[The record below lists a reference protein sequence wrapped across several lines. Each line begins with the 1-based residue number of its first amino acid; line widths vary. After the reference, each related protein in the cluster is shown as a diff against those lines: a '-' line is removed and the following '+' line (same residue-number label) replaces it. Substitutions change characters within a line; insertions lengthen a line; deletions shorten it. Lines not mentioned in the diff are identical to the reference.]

1 MGLGF
6 NIISH
11 RNKFNEICLKPNLM
25 KNLFM
30 LLGLNQHS
38 LRQTSDSYNI
48 SLRNEFVFSNKIP
61 FIVYLY

>member
-48 SLRNEFVFSNKIP
+48 HCLSLLGKGRHFFL
-61 FIVYLY
+61 F